1 MKSEVID
8 LNSEDTGCEE
18 VDDFPLQI
26 SRAVGALLGDH
37 PVVCGGL
44 DLVTNIVSNKCYKLE
59 NTKQYTEFATMQK
72 PRFYAGIIPH
82 EKGLWITGGRDETA
96 SGNIWKSTEFI
107 LSSGNSI
114 RGPDLPSGLMKHAMS
129 KLNSSTSMIINE
141 YESWYFDHN
150 TEAFS
155 GGPRLLEY
163 RYGHTAGLIKDSVY
177 TEEKRILVVGGLKSV
192 EWLVSGTWEQGNSKH
207 VNTSQN
213 ILPKILA
220 RSRGIFIKHYN
231 LIACKSAFK
240 KNG

>member
-26 SRAVGALLGDH
+26 RGAVGALLGDH

-72 PRFYAGIIPH
+72 PRLDAGIIPH

-107 LSSGNSI
+107 LSSGNST
-114 RGPDLPSGLMKHAMS
+114 RGPDLPSAMSLHVMS
-129 KLNSSTSMIINE
+129 KLNSSTSMIIGS
-141 YESWYFDHN
+141 YSFESWYFDHN
-150 TEAFS
+150 TEEFS
-155 GGPRLLEY
+155 DGPSLLEKRD
-163 RYGHTAGLIKDSVY
+163 RYTAGLIKDSVY
-177 TEEKRILVVGGLKSV
+177 TEEKRILVVGGYNGTVELKSV

-231 LIACKSAFK
+231 L
-240 KNG
+240 NM